1 MIQNLFPS
9 VFGKAD
15 GIVDTAEA
23 LPALNSP
30 EKWDSND
37 GNTGLHY
44 QITRNMSDV
53 KLQISESIMMILSDT
68 LEAQYIARE
77 CLHQAKRFAL
87 ELCQFITL
95 DYQKLEV

>member
-1 MIQNLFPS
+1 
-9 VFGKAD
+9 
-15 GIVDTAEA
+15 VDIAEA

-30 EKWDSND
+30 DKWDSND

-68 LEAQYIARE
+68 LE
-77 CLHQAKRFAL
+77 FAL

-95 DYQKLEV
+95 DYQKWKFREHTKKDAWK